1 MISVPS
7 SLATH
12 TSDAS
17 MRASLLHYRT
27 TAPPCGTTALRTKV
41 NIDVLYAGVIKALPS
56 ERAGRISR
64 FRRAGSHGC
73 GGTDMRPPHSER
85 DSLTALLHEQPRTA
99 QHPNNTPRTITPRPG
114 ADVRFPRRSGGAGG
128 RAHPRRHHPAV
139 PDPGRDPAGRAGRPG
154 HPRPRPHRV
163 GQDARL

>member
-17 MRASLLHYRT
+17 MRASLPHYRT

-99 QHPNNTPRTITPRPG
+99 QHRNSAPRTSTPRTSTPE
-114 ADVRFPRRSGGAGG
+114 A
-128 RAHPRRHHPAV
+128 PAV
-139 PDPGRDPAGRAGRPG
+139 AQTSSAPAQTFDSLGVPAALVAELIRGDITQPFPIQAP
-154 HPRPRPHRV
+154 
-163 GQDARL
+163 LL